1 MNPTQ
6 QLEAL
11 IKKYVKNECT
21 EQEVQTLLNA
31 FNIPGNEELL
41 KVLLTEQYHNLEIT
55 GDASPEDE
63 LVFEQIHHKLISRI
77 KQGDETPKIR
87 WLNWR
92 VAAAAIIIIAAC
104 AGIIFSLKLPQRL
117 APANDIVK
125 TTKTDILPGS
135 SKAILT
141 LANGKKMILS
151 NIPNGVIA
159 RQGNTVIH
167 KDAAGT
173 LINIADTHAQGNNLN
188 AYNIV
193 ETPIGGEYS
202 VTLAD
207 GTKVWMNAASSLKYP
222 VQFSDNERVVELTGE
237 AYFEVAKD
245 AAKPFKVKS
254 SGQTIEVL
262 GTHFNINAYEN
273 EEVMKTTLLEGR
285 VKVLNKTGVQFLNP
299 GQQSVMNF
307 GGDGRIKVLT
317 DMDTDEVTAWKE
329 GYFQFNQA
337 DIHTVMRQL
346 SRWYDIKVSY
356 SPEIASKEFQGA
368 IQRDLKFS
376 QVLRILGKTK
386 LHFTV
391 KGKEVMVMD

>member
-1 MNPTQ
+1 MNPSQ
-6 QLEAL
+6 QLEVL
-11 IKKYVKNECT
+11 IKKYIKNECT
-21 EQEVQTLLNA
+21 AQEVQTLLNA
-31 FNIPGNEELL
+31 FNIPNNEELL
-41 KVLLTEQYHNLEIT
+41 KALLTEQYHNLEIT
-55 GDASPEDE
+55 GDVSPEEE
-63 LVFEQIHHKLISRI
+63 LVFEQIHQKLISRI
-77 KQGDETPKIR
+77 RLDNEAPKIR

-92 VAAAAIIIIAAC
+92 VAAAAIIIITAC
-104 AGIIFSLKLPQRL
+104 AGVIFSLKQPQSVVPSNHI
-117 APANDIVK
+117 AK
-125 TTKTDILPGS
+125 TIKTDILPGS
-135 SKAILT
+135 SKAVLT

-167 KDAAGT
+167 KDIAGT
-173 LINIADTHAQGNNLN
+173 LINIADNHAQGNNLH

-222 VQFSDNERVVELTGE
+222 VQFSGNERVVELTGE

-273 EEVMKTTLLEGR
+273 EGVMKTTLLEGR
-285 VKVLNKTGVQFLNP
+285 VKVLNKTGVQFLSP

-307 GGDGRIKVLT
+307 GGDGRIKILT
-317 DMDTDEVTAWKE
+317 DTDTDEVTAWKE

-337 DIHTVMRQL
+337 DIHNVMRQL

-356 SPEIASKEFQGA
+356 SPELASKQFQGA

-376 QVLRILGKTK
+376 QVLSILGKTK

>member
-1 MNPTQ
+1 
-6 QLEAL
+6 
-11 IKKYVKNECT
+11 
-21 EQEVQTLLNA
+21 
-31 FNIPGNEELL
+31 
-41 KVLLTEQYHNLEIT
+41 
-55 GDASPEDE
+55 
-63 LVFEQIHHKLISRI
+63 
-77 KQGDETPKIR
+77 
-87 WLNWR
+87 
-92 VAAAAIIIIAAC
+92 
-104 AGIIFSLKLPQRL
+104 
-117 APANDIVK
+117 
-125 TTKTDILPGS
+125 
-135 SKAILT
+135 
-141 LANGKKMILS
+141 MILS
-151 NIPNGVIA
+151 NIPNGVVA

-167 KDAAGT
+167 KDIAGT
-173 LINIADTHAQGNNLN
+173 LMNIADNHAQGNNLN

-222 VQFSDNERVVELTGE
+222 VQFSGNERVVELTGE

-245 AAKPFKVKS
+245 PAKPFRVKS

-262 GTHFNINAYEN
+262 GTHFNVNAYAN
-273 EEVMKTTLLEGR
+273 EGVIKTTLLEGR
-285 VKVLNKTGVQFLNP
+285 VKVLNKTGIQFLPP

-317 DMDTDEVTAWKE
+317 DTDTDEVTAWKE

-337 DIHTVMRQL
+337 DIHNVMRQL

-356 SPEIASKEFQGA
+356 SPELTYKQFQGA

-386 LHFTV
+386 LQFTV

>member
-1 MNPTQ
+1 MNPSL
-6 QLEAL
+6 QLEVL
-11 IKKYVKNECT
+11 IKKYIKNECT
-21 EQEVQTLLNA
+21 AQEVQTLLNA
-31 FNIPGNEELL
+31 FNIPGNEALL
-41 KVLLTEQYHNLEIT
+41 KALLTEQYHNLEIT
-55 GDASPEDE
+55 GNASPEE
-63 LVFEQIHHKLISRI
+63 EHVFEQIHHKLISRI
-77 KQGDETPKIR
+77 KQGDEAPKIR

-92 VAAAAIIIIAAC
+92 TAAAAIIIIAAG
-104 AGIIFSLKLPQRL
+104 AGTIFSLKLPQRF

-125 TTKTDILPGS
+125 TTKPDILPGS

-141 LANGKKMILS
+141 LANGKKMILNS
-151 NIPNGVIA
+151 TPNGIIA
-159 RQGNTVIH
+159 RQGNIVIQ
-167 KDAAGT
+167 KDAGGT
-173 LINIADTHAQGNNLN
+173 LINITDTHAQGNNLN

-207 GTKVWMNAASSLKYP
+207 GTKVWMNATSSLKYP
-222 VQFSDNERVVELTGE
+222 VQFSGNERVVELTGE

-273 EEVMKTTLLEGR
+273 EGVMKTTLLEGR
-285 VKVLNKTGVQFLNP
+285 VKVLNKESVQFLSP

-317 DMDTDEVTAWKE
+317 GTDTDEVTAWKE

-337 DIHTVMRQL
+337 DIHTVLRQL
-346 SRWYDIKVSY
+346 SRWYDIKVNY
-356 SPEIASKEFQGA
+356 SPELTSKEFQGA